1 MSDSKRNC
9 QICPLCGKLYKGTD
23 NLVEYNGEKMC
34 HNCYGIL
41 EREIFPIEGID
52 PDGEKNPDYQEG
64 YRQGASYMNRQWMR
78 KIIQHYKKPIDTTT
92 IEERANG
99 YSIQKYGIAESFKS
113 SITDSLIATRGYI
126 EGAKEQ
132 KRIDIDM
139 ACRWLEENTDIDV
152 EAFRKTMEA

>member
-1 MSDSKRNC
+1 
-9 QICPLCGKLYKGTD
+9 
-23 NLVEYNGEKMC
+23 MC
-34 HNCYGIL
+34 RNCYGIL

-52 PDGEKNPDYQEG
+52 PDGEENPDYQEG

-78 KIIQHYKKPIDTTT
+78 KIVQQYKKPIDTTT

-139 ACRWLEENTDIDV
+139 ACRWLEENTNIDV
-152 EAFRKTMEA
+152 EAFRKIMEV